1 VRKLSYDAHAED
13 VKEAAEKF
21 GTVID
26 VYLPKDYYTKRPKGI
41 AFVQFEDERDAIDAQ
56 RGMDGMT
63 ILNMQVQVV
72 FAEHGRKKVQGR
84 KNFGGPPKASAL
96 GGAGAGAGRGLTPP
110 PPLVSAAQTGGG
122 GRDYDDRPRGDGDD
136 RMRDRSPPPR
146 AREDPYDAYVERDPG
161 MGPDDG
167 PPPMTE
173 VPPAAP
179 SPGA

>member
-1 VRKLSYDAHAED
+1 MRKLSYDAHAED
-13 VKEAAEKF
+13 VKEAASKF

-26 VYLPKDYYTKRPKGI
+26 VYLPRDYYSKRPKGI

-72 FAEHGRKKVQGR
+72 FAEHGRKRVQGR
-84 KNFGGPPKASAL
+84 RNFGGPPKASAL

-110 PPLVSAAQTGGG
+110 PQPLVSTAQTGGG
-122 GRDYDDRPRGDGDD
+122 GREFDDRP
-136 RMRDRSPPPR
+136 RDRSPPPR
-146 AREDPYDAYVERDPG
+146 AREDPYDAYVDRSPARERSPG
-161 MGPDDG
+161 MAPADG